1 MIYCLGI
8 GLSCMESR
16 LLDPSVKVSC
26 GSGMDTCVE
35 ALGLGPFGDTT
46 FQGCASTGSGFKPPE
61 SIAQGFS
68 LTFND
73 VKKNGCMSREEIQK
87 KKEKFSRM
95 FGGDIDGIKICF
107 CDCGDCCNQGI
118 KSEGSC
124 STCPKDVKTEK
135 SNAEKIAGA
144 VNGAIGAGVDKVT
157 GGVSSYV
164 VAKYDTF
171 FPSKIVFIAFSLAT
185 LFG

>member
-1 MIYCLGI
+1 
-8 GLSCMESR
+8 MESR

-35 ALGLGPFGDTT
+35 ALGLGSFGDTT

-87 KKEKFSRM
+87 KRKNFHACLEETLMVSKFASAIVEIVVTKESK
-95 FGGDIDGIKICF
+95 
-107 CDCGDCCNQGI
+107 
-118 KSEGSC
+118 
-124 STCPKDVKTEK
+124 
-135 SNAEKIAGA
+135 A
-144 VNGAIGAGVDKVT
+144 KVL
-157 GGVSSYV
+157 VQ
-164 VAKYDTF
+164 
-171 FPSKIVFIAFSLAT
+171 LAQKM
-185 LFG
+185 